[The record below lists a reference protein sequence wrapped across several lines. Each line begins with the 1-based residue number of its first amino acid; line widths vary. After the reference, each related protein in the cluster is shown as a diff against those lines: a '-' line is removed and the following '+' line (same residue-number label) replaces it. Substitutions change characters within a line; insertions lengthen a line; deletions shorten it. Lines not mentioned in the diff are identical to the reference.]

1 MVLLCKYYGW
11 KLFKY
16 YGFHSIIRWKNVPLE
31 FKRKVIDNHGSL
43 QVNIPV
49 EIAEHLGIRKGDTIA
64 VSLDDNRFVCR
75 KIEK

>member
-16 YGFHSIIRWKNVPLE
+16 YGFHRIIRWKNVPIE

-64 VSLDDNRFVCR
+64 ISLDDNRFVCR